1 MWHKQEADEWS
12 RSRRAGQEKDTPSL
26 SLIRGGLTQFVML
39 SLALI
44 GIINVMPV
52 CNKHSLLSGPNTWGI
67 FLILYTA
74 LALNKLTDRLAI
86 YTYIHVH
93 IQHKCGLCLFTIL
106 YYN

>member
-1 MWHKQEADEWS
+1 MEQEQES
-12 RSRRAGQEKDTPSL
+12 RARERHSL
-26 SLIRGGLTQFVML
+26 SQFNKGGGLTQFVML

-93 IQHKCGLCLFTIL
+93 IQHKCGLCLYTIL